1 MYKQDLMFS
10 LVQQQEL
17 SNSTIVDFCA
27 EHGMKLATFLYWRKK
42 YKLASQETKGFI
54 SITPPKVIDSTMRL
68 QLWQPL
74 LISTGQQSFKNLFG
88 WIKNHYN
95 YVMFQL

>member
-1 MYKQDLMFS
+1 MSKQDLMFS

-27 EHGMKLATFLYWRKK
+27 EHGMKLATFHYWRKK

-54 SITPPKVIDSTMRL
+54 SITPPKVIDSTIRL
-68 QLWQPL
+68 SYPNGVNIHLSGADLPL
-74 LISTGQQSFKNLFG
+74 LAHLIRLA
-88 WIKNHYN
+88 
-95 YVMFQL
+95 